1 MAPAARFLIMK
12 QQAEEYLRQ
21 ASFLQF
27 LPPETYARVRTLFR
41 ELKFDFGETIVRQ
54 GEAAD
59 AFYVLV
65 AGRARVLRTT
75 TEGQEVPLNLLRA
88 GDIFGESALL
98 SDEPRNATVRCSTA
112 VEVLRLDRE
121 EFRILAEEQP
131 RLKDYLEVMVRWRT
145 LHGFLY
151 QFSNFGRLPKPA
163 LSALL
168 ERLESVQFS
177 KGKRII
183 TQGDPAGPLYIIQ
196 QGKVRIFSQKDG
208 QARNLAFLREG
219 DFFGEL
225 SVLQGLP
232 RAASAEALH
241 DCHLL
246 SLSAAAVAELNR
258 EFPEFARLMA
268 ERIAQYQTATEAR
281 VPLDFSLEMLPA
293 GTSVGDKLALDE
305 PGSSPPPETD
315 GAEQPDAPFEDE
327 AGHFRKGK
335 KRIRRMPFVPQIDE
349 MDCGAASLAMV
360 CRHFGRAVSLP
371 RIRQLCHTA
380 NDGTSLR
387 GICAAATELGLAARA
402 LKVSHRNLPDM
413 PLPAIVHWEGN
424 HWIVLFDVGPKQVR
438 VADPAGG
445 IRRIALAEF
454 QEKWSG
460 YAALF
465 DYTVEFEK
473 APEGRVTLAWLWP
486 FFRKFQLVYLQ
497 VLLLAGVVTVMQLLF
512 PVFTQVIM
520 DKVVVE
526 HDLPLLN
533 LVLAGLAASGL
544 FMLASNLLQ
553 QYLLAFATVRIDSA
567 VLDFLTRQLLA
578 LPMSYYH
585 SRRTGDI
592 QRRLNGAQQ
601 IRSFVVQHGI
611 GGLLATVQLAGT
623 IGLMMLYSLK
633 LLGVFLVTVPLYA
646 GLMYFSRKVLRPAFA
661 ELEECY
667 GKYGSRQIDA
677 IKGMEAV
684 KAAAAEP
691 ALRATIL
698 NEFLGVARKT
708 FRSTFIGMSYESMLT
723 MISLVS
729 TTLFLWAAAHMVL
742 DGQLTVGGFVAF
754 MALLAMANAAVLRA
768 LGIWDELQMV
778 SVLLNRL
785 NDIFEQ
791 EPEQGRDRSQ
801 LKPVPTLEGRIELRN
816 VGFRYGGPEAPPIL
830 KGINLEIAAGKTVAL
845 VGRSGSGKTT
855 LIKLLCGLLE
865 STEGHIYF
873 DRLDLKTLNYRD
885 VRRLIGM
892 VLQDNYMFDDTVVK
906 NIAFGD
912 PEPDFERVL
921 RAAQLA
927 NAHDFISRLPLG
939 YESKIGESGL
949 AISGGQK
956 QRIAIARAI
965 YSDPPILIF
974 DEATSALDTESE
986 RAIQANMQRFM
997 AGRTSVVIAHRLS
1010 TIRDADLIV
1019 VLEKGE
1025 IAEQGTHDELMALK
1039 GLYFYLASQQLGM

>member
-1 MAPAARFLIMK
+1 MN

-27 LPPETYARVRTLFR
+27 LPQATYERVRKLFR
-41 ELKFDFGETIVRQ
+41 EAQHDFGDAIVRQ
-54 GEAAD
+54 GDKAD

-75 TEGQEVPLNLLRA
+75 ADGQEVALNTLRP
-88 GDIFGESALL
+88 GDVFGETALL
-98 SDEPRNATVRCSTA
+98 SAEPRNATVRCSSS
-112 VEVLRLDRE
+112 VGVLRLDRG
-121 EFRILAEEQP
+121 EFLELVREQP
-131 RLKDYLEVMVRWRT
+131 ELKDYLEMMVRWRT

-151 QFSNFGRLPKPA
+151 QFSNFGRLPRPA

-168 ERLESVQFS
+168 ARLEPAQFA
-177 KGKRII
+177 KGEFII
-183 TQGDPAGPLYIIQ
+183 RQGQPAGPMFIIQ
-196 QGKVRIFSQKDG
+196 HGQVRIFSQNNGTSK
-208 QARNLAFLREG
+208 NLAFLRDG

-225 SVLQGLP
+225 SVLKGVA
-232 RAASAEALH
+232 RSASAEAVQ
-241 DCHLL
+241 DCQMLAL
-246 SLSAAAVAELNR
+246 KPEAVLELNR
-258 EFPEFARLMA
+258 EFPEFARLME
-268 ERIAQYQTATEAR
+268 ERIAQYSADTEAR
-281 VPLDFSLEMLPA
+281 VPLDFAVELLPA
-293 GTSVGDKLALDE
+293 EAGVQNKVAVDE
-305 PGSSPPPETD
+305 VPAGPEA
-315 GAEQPDAPFEDE
+315 GAETAAEAEEPFADE
-327 AGHFRKGK
+327 QGLFRKGK
-335 KRIRRMPFVPQIDE
+335 RKIRRIPFVQQIDE
-349 MDCGAASLAMV
+349 MDCGAASLAMI
-360 CRHFGRAVSLP
+360 CRHFGRNVSLP

-380 NDGTSLR
+380 NDGTSLKA
-387 GICAAATELGLAARA
+387 ICAAATELGLAARA
-402 LKVSHRNLPDM
+402 LKVSTRNLPHL
-413 PLPAIVHWEGN
+413 PLPAIVHWQGN
-424 HWIVLFDVGPKQVR
+424 HWIVLFDVGKKSVR
-438 VADPAGG
+438 VADPGSG
-445 IRRIALAEF
+445 IRRIPLAKF

-460 YAALF
+460 YTALF
-465 DYTVEFEK
+465 DYTVAFEK
-473 APEGRVTLAWLWP
+473 APEGRATLAWLWP
-486 FFRKFQLVYLQ
+486 FFRKFQTVYLQ
-497 VLLLAGVVTVMQLLF
+497 VLLLAVVVTVLQLLF
-512 PVFTQVIM
+512 PIFTQVVM

-526 HDLPLLN
+526 HDVGLLKI
-533 LVLAGLAASGL
+533 VLLGLAASGL
-544 FMLASNLLQ
+544 FMLVSNLVQ
-553 QYLLAFATVRIDSA
+553 QYLLAFATVRIDA
-567 VLDFLTRQLLA
+567 AILDFLTRQLLS

-611 GGLLATVQLAGT
+611 GGALAVVQLVGT
-623 IGLMMLYSLK
+623 IGLMMVYSVA

-646 GLMYFSRKVLRPAFA
+646 SLMYFSRKVLRPAFA
-661 ELEECY
+661 DLEECY

-691 ALRATIL
+691 ALRTAIL

-723 MISLVS
+723 MIGLIS
-729 TTLFLWAAAHMVL
+729 TILFLWVAAHMVL
-742 DGQLTVGGFVAF
+742 AGQLTVGGFVAF
-754 MALLAMANAAVLRA
+754 MSLLAMANAAVLRA

-816 VGFRYGGPEAPPIL
+816 VGFRYGGPEAPDIL
-830 KGINLEIAAGKTVAL
+830 KGINLEVAAGKTIAI

-855 LIKLLCGLLE
+855 LIKLLSGLLE
-865 STEGHIYF
+865 PTEGTILF

-892 VLQDNYMFDDTVVK
+892 VLQDNYMFDDTLIR
-906 NIAFGD
+906 NIAFGE
-912 PEPDFERVL
+912 PEPDFDRVL

-939 YESKIGESGL
+939 YESRIGESGL
-949 AISGGQK
+949 ALSGGQK

-986 RAIQANMQRFM
+986 RAIQTNMRRFM
-997 AGRTSVVIAHRLS
+997 AGRTSLVIAHRLS
-1010 TIRDADLIV
+1010 TIRDADTIV
-1019 VLEKGE
+1019 VLEKGQV
-1025 IAEQGTHDELMALK
+1025 AEKGTHDELMALR
-1039 GLYFYLASQQLGM
+1039 GLYFYLASQQLGL

>member
-1 MAPAARFLIMK
+1 MN

-27 LPPETYARVRTLFR
+27 LPPETYARVRALFR
-41 ELKFDFGETIVRQ
+41 EAQHDFGETIVRQ
-54 GEAAD
+54 GDAAD

-75 TEGQEVPLNLLRA
+75 AEGQEVPLNLLRA
-88 GDIFGESALL
+88 GDVFGEAALL
-98 SDEPRNATVRCSTA
+98 SSEPRNATVRCSSS
-112 VEVLRLDRE
+112 VEVLRLGRE
-121 EFRILAEEQP
+121 DFLALADEQP
-131 RLKDYLEVMVRWRT
+131 SLKTALEVMVRWRT

-151 QFSNFGRLPKPA
+151 QFSNFGRLPRPA
-163 LSALL
+163 LTALL
-168 ERLESVQFS
+168 ERLEPVQFA
-177 KGKRII
+177 KGKSII
-183 TQGDPAGPLYIIQ
+183 QQGDPAGPMYIIQ
-196 QGKVRIFSQKDG
+196 QGRVRISSQNNG
-208 QARNLAFLREG
+208 QTKNLAFLREG

-225 SVLQGLP
+225 SVLKGVP
-232 RAASAEALH
+232 RAASAEAVQE
-241 DCHLL
+241 CQLL
-246 SLSAAAVAELNR
+246 ALQPEAVTDLNVQ
-258 EFPEFARLMA
+258 FPDFARLMA
-268 ERIAQYQTATEAR
+268 ERVAQYQTATEAR
-281 VPLDFSLEMLPA
+281 VPLDFGLEMLPA
-293 GTSVGDKLALDE
+293 EAAASNKLAVDE
-305 PGSSPPPETD
+305 PVSGPETD
-315 GAEQPDAPFEDE
+315 TGPNGQPDAPFADED
-327 AGHFRKGK
+327 GHFRKSK
-335 KRIRRMPFVPQIDE
+335 KRIRRIPFVPQIDE

-380 NDGTSLR
+380 NDGTSLK
-387 GICAAATELGLAARA
+387 GICHAATELGLAARA
-402 LKVSHRNLPDM
+402 LKVSHRNLPDL
-413 PLPAIVHWEGN
+413 PLPAIIHWEGN
-424 HWIVLFDVGPKQVR
+424 HWMVLFDVGKKFVR
-438 VADPAGG
+438 VADPGSG
-445 IRRIALAEF
+445 LRRIPLAEF

-473 APEGRVTLAWLWP
+473 APEGRATLAWLWP
-486 FFRKFQLVYLQ
+486 FFKKFKTVYLQ

-512 PVFTQVIM
+512 PVFTQVVM
-520 DKVVVE
+520 DKVIVE
-526 HDLPLLN
+526 HDLPLLK

-567 VLDFLTRQLLA
+567 ILDFLTRQLLA

-601 IRSFVVQHGI
+601 IRSFVVQQGI
-611 GGLLATVQLAGT
+611 GGVLATVQLAGT
-623 IGLMMLYSLK
+623 VGLMMLYSVK
-633 LLGVFLVTVPLYA
+633 LLGVFLATVPLYA
-646 GLMYFSRKVLRPAFA
+646 CLMYFSRKILRPAFA

-691 ALRATIL
+691 ALRTAIL

-723 MISLVS
+723 MIGLVS

-754 MALLAMANAAVLRA
+754 MSLLAMANGAVLRA

-830 KGINLEIAAGKTVAL
+830 KGINLEIAAGKMVAF

-865 STEGHIYF
+865 ATEGTILF

-892 VLQDNYMFDDTVVK
+892 VLQDNYMFDDTIVK

-939 YESKIGESGL
+939 YESRIGESGL

-974 DEATSALDTESE
+974 DEATSALDSESE
-986 RAIQANMQRFM
+986 RAIQTNMRRFM

-1039 GLYFYLASQQLGM
+1039 GLYFYLASQQFGI